1 LPSNLHAA
9 CLPVG
14 RAGREKIEI
23 VLSAEVMLLKID
35 NSLNREYSKKVGF
48 NL

>member
-1 LPSNLHAA
+1 MP
-9 CLPVG
+9 
-14 RAGREKIEI
+14 AGREKLEI